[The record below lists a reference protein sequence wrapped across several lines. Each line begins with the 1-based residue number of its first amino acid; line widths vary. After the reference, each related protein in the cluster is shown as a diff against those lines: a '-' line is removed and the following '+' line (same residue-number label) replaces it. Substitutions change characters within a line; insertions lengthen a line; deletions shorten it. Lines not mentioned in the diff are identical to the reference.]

1 MSFFRSPARILLGL
15 VAAVALV
22 TYFYSPTEITSNLRN
37 MASGDSSNPI
47 SGLSVTLEQ
56 VKGASPPTVKA
67 TVKNNNDRPV
77 SVLTY
82 NSPLESL
89 AIPLGFVQVTPEGA
103 KEPLDLAGLQIRRM
117 WPPVRDDITE
127 IAAGGS
133 ASAELPF
140 NPMAVPP
147 EKMGKKNTV
156 QIVGEWM
163 AVYDVPKK
171 DITDEMLD
179 KTPRG
184 GNTYMGDY
192 KSDKID
198 FIVDEGS
205 EELK

>member
-15 VAAVALV
+15 VAAFVLV
-22 TYFYSPTEITSNLRN
+22 TYFYSPSEITSNLRN
-37 MASGDSSNPI
+37 MASGDSSSPI
-47 SGLSVTLEQ
+47 PGLSVTLEQ
-56 VKGASPPTVKA
+56 VKGASPPTLKA
-67 TVKNNNDRPV
+67 TVKNNNNRPV

-103 KEPLDLAGLQIRRM
+103 KEPLKLGDLQIRRM
-117 WPPVRDDITE
+117 WPPRRDDITE
-127 IAAGGS
+127 IAAGRS

-140 NPMAVPP
+140 KPMAVPP

-184 GNTYMGDY
+184 GKTYTGDY
-192 KSDKID
+192 KSDKIN
-198 FIVDEGS
+198 FFVEEGS
-205 EELK
+205 GEL